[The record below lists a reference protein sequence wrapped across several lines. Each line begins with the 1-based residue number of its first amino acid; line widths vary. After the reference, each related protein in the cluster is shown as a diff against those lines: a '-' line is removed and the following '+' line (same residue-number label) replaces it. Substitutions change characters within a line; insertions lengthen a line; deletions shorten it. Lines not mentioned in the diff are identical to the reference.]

1 MAITKLRK
9 FRNLYH
15 ELGIL
20 EERIMFGYP
29 TERDRRRN
37 AVRHGAYKKFPK
49 KLLAREATRNAKRN
63 ARRKK
68 FLRRLKWS
76 LTDFRSNSSAT
87 KNRRASPPF
96 CFAFLCLV

>member
-9 FRNLYH
+9 CRNLYH

-29 TERDRRRN
+29 TERNRRRN
-37 AVRHGAYKKFPK
+37 AFPPRRLQEVFQ

-68 FLRRLKWS
+68 V
-76 LTDFRSNSSAT
+76 
-87 KNRRASPPF
+87 
-96 CFAFLCLV
+96 FAAFEVELDEF